1 MYPPDL
7 IEALKDALR
16 SIYWYK
22 RQLRSFLENSRV
34 PPEITAQQQWSDPQE
49 YKAIIVDKIVNA
61 LVAKG
66 DGSIGSIRE
75 LIRRVIEMN
84 DFSHLLKEEEGRRL
98 KKEAEVNVERLRQ
111 LVIQHNAKIRRQK
124 EERDSRVKAAEQQS
138 QSTNRFLLLTQLK
151 DRFNEVVA
159 ITDPRERGRKFE
171 PFLFDLFNAFDL
183 QPRGAFS
190 LIGEQIDGAF
200 EMDGSRFLMEAK
212 WEKSPIG
219 AREIRN
225 FKEQVESKLD
235 NTLGLFIS
243 INGFTKEGVQAV
255 QRSRPNLILLDGED
269 LSAALE
275 GLIDLRE
282 LLNRKLR
289 HAAQTGNI
297 YRRYRDMALESTT
310 DKL

>member
-1 MYPPDL
+1 
-7 IEALKDALR
+7 
-16 SIYWYK
+16 
-22 RQLRSFLENSRV
+22 
-34 PPEITAQQQWSDPQE
+34 
-49 YKAIIVDKIVNA
+49 
-61 LVAKG
+61 
-66 DGSIGSIRE
+66 
-75 LIRRVIEMN
+75 
-84 DFSHLLKEEEGRRL
+84 
-98 KKEAEVNVERLRQ
+98 
-111 LVIQHNAKIRRQK
+111 
-124 EERDSRVKAAEQQS
+124 
-138 QSTNRFLLLTQLK
+138 
-151 DRFNEVVA
+151 
-159 ITDPRERGRKFE
+159 
-171 PFLFDLFNAFDL
+171 
-183 QPRGAFS
+183 
-190 LIGEQIDGAF
+190 
-200 EMDGSRFLMEAK
+200 MDAK

-243 INGFTKEGVQAV
+243 INGFTEEGVQAV

-297 YRRYRDMALESTT
+297 YRRYRDTVMESTM

>member
-34 PPEITAQQQWSDPQE
+34 PTEIVAQQQWNDPQE
-49 YKAIIVDKIVNA
+49 YKAIIVDKVVNA
-61 LVAKG
+61 LVMKG
-66 DGSIGSIRE
+66 DEAIGPIRE
-75 LIRRVIEMN
+75 LIRHVVEMN
-84 DFSHLLKEEEGRRL
+84 DFSHLLKEDEGRRL

-111 LVIQHNAKIRRQK
+111 LVLQHNAKIRRQK
-124 EERDSRVKAAEQQS
+124 EEREGRVKAAEQRS
-138 QSTNRFLLLTQLK
+138 QAKSRFTLVEQLK
-151 DRFNEVVA
+151 ARFYEIVA
-159 ITDPRERGRKFE
+159 TSNPQERGRKLE
-171 PFLFDLFNAFDL
+171 PFLFDLFDAFDL

-190 LIGEQIDGAF
+190 LRGEQIDGAF
-200 EMDGSRFLMEAK
+200 EMDGGRFLMEAK

-219 AREIRN
+219 AREIRS
-225 FKEQVESKLD
+225 FKEQVEGKLD

-243 INGFTKEGVQAV
+243 INGFTDEGVEAV

-269 LSAALE
+269 LSAVLE
-275 GLIDLRE
+275 GLIDLRD

-289 HAAQTGNI
+289 HAAHTGNI
-297 YRRYRDMALESTT
+297 YRRYRDMALETSTE
-310 DKL
+310 